1 MGQQRGG
8 AIVPEDWSTPT
19 WCSRCLLSWGSR
31 AAGGRVGCGFRSGPE
46 RDSGWAGIGITY
58 GVVASVTGC
67 IGAPLVIGIARRD
80 RAALALVRAHRHELS
95 RFPER
100 SVITLS
106 CEAFEP

>member
-1 MGQQRGG
+1 M
-8 AIVPEDWSTPT
+8 
-19 WCSRCLLSWGSR
+19 L
-31 AAGGRVGCGFRSGPE
+31 GCGFGPGPNE
-46 RDSGWAGIGITY
+46 IPGWAGIGITY

-80 RAALALVRAHRHELS
+80 RAALALVRAHDHDS
-95 RFPER
+95 RDSRTR